1 MFIKVKKT
9 LNKQCK
15 GIKMYNTIF
24 FFSVHAEWRAIC
36 FEHEDIESGQV
47 SNEPRSKMSAG
58 IMYVDRAHLLEGV
71 TIQNRIN

>member
-1 MFIKVKKT
+1 
-9 LNKQCK
+9 
-15 GIKMYNTIF
+15 MYNTIF
-24 FFSVHAEWRAIC
+24 FFVFFQCTQNDEQSALSMKTLRVV
-36 FEHEDIESGQV
+36 DQV